1 MSSAKFTVD
10 GRIDDPEV
18 KFLTL
23 WGESIDAMPDAGE
36 RLSPDL
42 LDPRKSAKD
51 ETQ

>member
-1 MSSAKFTVD
+1 VD
-10 GRIDDPEV
+10 GRIDNPEV

-36 RLSPDL
+36 RLSPHL